1 MNQAVKELRGMVR
14 EANQLLATSTSLERK
29 YHALPHYAS
38 QRLSMSLEEDASVR
52 HQPPRTAYCCI

>member
-1 MNQAVKELRGMVR
+1 MVR